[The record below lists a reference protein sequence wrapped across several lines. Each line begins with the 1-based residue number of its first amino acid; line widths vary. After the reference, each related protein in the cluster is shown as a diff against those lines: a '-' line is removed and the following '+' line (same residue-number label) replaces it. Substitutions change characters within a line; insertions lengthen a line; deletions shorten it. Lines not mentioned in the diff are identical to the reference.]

1 MNIFYYNVHSFS
13 TEHIWRSNRIAWPS
27 SVLCCSYLFWID
39 PSLKIKI
46 CPSVHIPSLQLH
58 ATKFFRV
65 FWWEHGGA
73 DLRVTTAGNLRPVR
87 VPLAFLRH
95 QLWRHVGWMQR
106 FLLKQAFSLI
116 VLLPWLKT
124 KHFKY
129 LPGSDPRHPL
139 QAGQICCAISQL
151 QSSWWWWWE
160 RNHNSAGR
168 KEKVVVL
175 SPSYFFYTDN
185 SCILAQSVVNR
196 RTLSHGEDHHRN
208 SWGGLILE
216 MFWRNSHTEPIQ
228 TLVLG
233 GITLYF
239 TWFQLVWLLCVLF
252 LTFTLLQQWCNDRFI
267 LYRVERTGGV
277 HHPPSD
283 SQLFH
288 TTHGYSQ
295 LQPGEHTLILRYCL
309 TQE

>member
-1 MNIFYYNVHSFS
+1 MLISFS
-13 TEHIWRSNRIAWPS
+13 GSFGGNMVGRICVWRLLGTSDQSEYHWPSFVISCGDKWVECKDFYSNRH
-27 SVLCCSYLFWID
+27 F
-39 PSLKIKI
+39 
-46 CPSVHIPSLQLH
+46 
-58 ATKFFRV
+58 
-65 FWWEHGGA
+65 
-73 DLRVTTAGNLRPVR
+73 
-87 VPLAFLRH
+87 
-95 QLWRHVGWMQR
+95 
-106 FLLKQAFSLI
+106 LI
-116 VLLPWLKT
+116 VLFPWLKT

-139 QAGQICCAISQL
+139 QAGQICRAISQL
-151 QSSWWWWWE
+151 QSSWLWWWE

-175 SPSYFFYTDN
+175 NPSHFFYIDN
-185 SCILAQSVVNR
+185 SCILAQSAVNR
-196 RTLSHGEDHHRN
+196 RTFSHGEDHQRN
-208 SWGGLILE
+208 SWGYLILE

-228 TLVLG
+228 TLVLE

-239 TWFQLVWLLCVLF
+239 TWFQMVWLLCVLF

-288 TTHGYSQ
+288 TTHRYSQ
-295 LQPGEHTLILRYCL
+295 LQPGEQTLILTYRL